1 MRELSLV
8 HGLEGVLAQLA
19 TVESWTKLDGRILTA
34 SQVEVT
40 RRGYPVVSSSGG
52 RGLGDGGNG

>member
-8 HGLEGVLAQLA
+8 HGLEGALAQLA
-19 TVESWTKLDGRILTA
+19 TVESGTKLDGRVLTA

-40 RRGYPVVSSSGG
+40 RRGYPVVSGNRGRSLGG
-52 RGLGDGGNG
+52 GGNG